1 MPPDVYWD
9 FDTWVA
15 VDPDYPDLIAFARD
29 PEDALED
36 LQLLIES
43 RDESAPAS

>member
-29 PEDALED
+29 PKDALED
-36 LQLLIES
+36 LKLLIES
-43 RDESAPAS
+43 EDGPAPVA